1 MIRLGRNELAL
12 GRYVS
17 TEEVERRIDAV
28 TPEDV
33 AELARELLTDDNF
46 GLAIVGPVDE
56 LNINFRVDA
65 A

>member
-1 MIRLGRNELAL
+1 LGRNELAL

-28 TPEDV
+28 TPEEV
-33 AELARELLTDDNF
+33 RELAQELLAQEKL
-46 GLAIVGPVDE
+46 GLAIVGRAGE
-56 LNINFRVDA
+56 LEINFTVDA